1 MTVKPDSLNDAVR
14 EVIANAKQAAG
25 DNRKSQYLKDA
36 LAEAK
41 AQVDR
46 LKAAL
51 QRAESVLALP
61 EGDPRR
67 LGAVEKARED
77 RARYKGALADATDL
91 QFEIENWISGKT
103 AR

>member
-14 EVIANAKQAAG
+14 QVIATAKQAAG

-67 LGAVEKARED
+67 LGAVEKARKD
-77 RARYKGALADATDL
+77 LLRYKDALADAADL
-91 QFEIENWISGKT
+91 QFEIENWIRGKT